1 MRHFGLLVGFS
12 ILACLDAKLYT
23 LNQTETAGS
32 FRLMTIPADGV
43 PVPVSQIGDEIKF
56 TPGSSTI
63 DRDNGV
69 LYFIGSTKPA
79 FQMGN
84 ISLVGVSLTTG
95 AVVSNAAIPIVPS
108 TGPGRAD
115 LFEAA
120 IEWASDLEAIVVLIT
135 DFTDSAN
142 SHVLGTIRPRTGE
155 WSVIRAVSN
164 PVSTSPQPAA
174 AVYIPEKQIFIFELG
189 VNRVLTLFAY
199 NFKTGALLN
208 TTGPQFTDFVFNPT
222 DGMVWGHGVTVKG
235 NYVVRELSKMDPSTL
250 KVEVVKVLDS
260 LAVDGGN
267 LVTLD
272 VEEQTM
278 YWITSLS
285 KDSNSSKPLPFYL
298 VGVALANATVVSQ
311 SLQCPSWAYA
321 QDSPSKCPATLDYF

>member
-1 MRHFGLLVGFS
+1 MCHIGLLVGFC
-12 ILACLDAKLYT
+12 ILASASASKLYT
-23 LNQTETAGS
+23 LNQTETTGS

-43 PVPVSQIGDEIKF
+43 PVPVSGAEIGF
-56 TPGSSTI
+56 WPGSSTI

-79 FQMGN
+79 FHMGN

-95 AVVSNAAIPIVPS
+95 AVVSNAAIPVVPS

-120 IEWASDLEAIVVLIT
+120 IEYASDLKAIVVLIT
-135 DFTDSAN
+135 DFTDSIN
-142 SHVLGTIRPRTGE
+142 SHVLGTIHPTTGE

-164 PVSTSPQPAA
+164 PASASTQPAA
-174 AVYIPEKQIFIFELG
+174 AVYIPEKQIFIFQLG
-189 VNRVLTLFAY
+189 VNRILTLFAY
-199 NFKTGALLN
+199 NFKTVALVN
-208 TTGPQFTDFVFNPT
+208 TTGPQFTDFVFNPIL
-222 DGMVWGHGVTVKG
+222 GHVWGHGVTVKG
-235 NYVVRELSKMDPSTL
+235 SYIVRVLSKMDPSTL
-250 KVEVVKVLDS
+250 TVEVVKVLDS

-285 KDSNSSKPLPFYL
+285 KDNNSSKPLPFYL
-298 VGVALANATVVSQ
+298 VGVALDNATIVSQ

-321 QDSPSKCPATLDYF
+321 QDTPSKCPATLDSF